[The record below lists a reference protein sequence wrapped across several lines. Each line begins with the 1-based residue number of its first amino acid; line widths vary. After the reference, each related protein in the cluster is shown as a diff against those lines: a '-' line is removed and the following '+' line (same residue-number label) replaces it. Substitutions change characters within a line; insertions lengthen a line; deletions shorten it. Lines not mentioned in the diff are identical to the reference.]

1 LESKIRSKVQVFPE
15 ALLWINIM
23 KILVT
28 GGAGFI
34 GSHLVDALIAKKHRV
49 FVIDNLSDGFKK
61 NIHPKAKFVKA
72 DLTDHKKIENILKY
86 EKPEIVFHLA
96 AQIDVRKS
104 VADPVFDAK
113 SNILASINLIK
124 LAHQYKIKK
133 FIFSSTGG
141 AIYGD
146 TKNRPTSE
154 LEPEWPLS
162 PYGIAKLTIDK
173 FLFYYREIHGLN
185 FVSLRYG
192 NVYGPRQNPHG
203 EAGVVAIFLNKMLKG
218 DQPTVNGDGKQTRD
232 YVFAGDVVNANLL
245 ALQNFKKCGIYNV
258 GTGKETDVN
267 QLFREINKHF
277 GEAFREAHGPAKI
290 GEQKTSCLSYAR
302 IKRDFGWRPK
312 TDFETGIKKT
322 FEWFKMGV

>member
-1 LESKIRSKVQVFPE
+1 
-15 ALLWINIM
+15 M

-34 GSHLVDALIAKKHRV
+34 GSHLVDALIAKKHRA
-49 FVIDNLSDGFKK
+49 FVVDNLSTGFQK
-61 NIHPKAKFVKA
+61 NVNPKAKFYKT
-72 DLTDHKKIENILKY
+72 DLTDHKKIEAILKK
-86 EKPEIVFHLA
+86 EKPEVIFHLA

-113 SNILASINLIK
+113 SNILATVNLIK
-124 LAHQYKIKK
+124 LAHQCKIKK

-146 TKNRPTSE
+146 TKNRPTGE
-154 LEPEWPLS
+154 KEPEWPLS
-162 PYGIAKLTIDK
+162 PYGIAKLSVDK

-203 EAGVVAIFLNKMLKG
+203 EAGVVAIFLNKMFRG
-218 DQPTVNGDGKQTRD
+218 EQPAINGDGKQTRD
-232 YVFAGDVVNANLL
+232 YVYVSDVVDANLL
-245 ALQNFKKCGIYNV
+245 ALKNFAQSGIYNV

-267 QLFREINKHF
+267 QLFREVNRHF
-277 GEAFREAHGPAKI
+277 GKKFKEVHGPAKI
-290 GEQKTSCLSYAR
+290 GEQKTSCLSWA
-302 IKRDFGWRPK
+302 K
-312 TDFETGIKKT
+312 IKKDFDWT
-322 FEWFKMGV
+322 PKVGFEAGIEKTYRWFQTNS